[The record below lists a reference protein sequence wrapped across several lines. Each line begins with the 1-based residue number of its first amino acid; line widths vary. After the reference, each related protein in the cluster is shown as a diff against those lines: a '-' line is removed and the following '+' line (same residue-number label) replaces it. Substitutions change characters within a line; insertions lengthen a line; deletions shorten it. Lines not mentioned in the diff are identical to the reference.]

1 MDAELSLNSLLGDFS
16 HLAAR
21 MRHIAVEPEISNQI
35 TGRGSY
41 ISLREGSPTV
51 ADFVSV
57 FSHYLAAY
65 ALPRKQLL
73 AASDAAGSDPT
84 LQSVHM
90 TRLREDAA
98 SLFIKARKGSHRS
111 GEFGEI
117 VLYILVEWWLQAP
130 QVVSKMFLKTAYQ
143 MPVHGTDG
151 IHARLEDDGKL
162 TLIWGESKAHKS
174 LESALT
180 DALKSISDFI
190 QKEEVDAEVR
200 LVSGHLDLG
209 VLDKETYDAVL
220 DYLNPYSEASNNRV
234 NRFAVLLMFN
244 FGYGDEGECCD
255 EELINRFT
263 EKFEEF
269 KISVEKKAGVDP
281 FSKKGFDFFLL
292 PVPCVQDIRDRF
304 QKIIGMPAE

>member
-1 MDAELSLNSLLGDFS
+1 MESEPSLHSLLGDFS

-21 MRHIAVEPEISNQI
+21 MRHIAVEPAISGRI
-35 TGRGSY
+35 SGRGSY
-41 ISLREGSPTV
+41 VSLREGSPTV
-51 ADFVSV
+51 ADFVAV
-57 FSHYLAAY
+57 FTHYLAAY

-73 AASDAAGSDPT
+73 EASKAAGTDPT

-117 VLYILVEWWLQAP
+117 VLYILVEWMLQAP

-151 IHARLEDDGKL
+151 IHARLEKDGSL
-162 TLIWGESKAHKS
+162 TLIWGESKAHQS
-174 LESALT
+174 LDSALT
-180 DALKSISDFI
+180 DALKSIRDFI
-190 QKEEVDAEVR
+190 NKEEEDAEVR
-200 LVSGHLDLG
+200 LISGHLDLG
-209 VLDKETYDAVL
+209 ALDEATYEAVL
-220 DYLNPYSEASNNRV
+220 DYLDPYSEASNKRV
-234 NRFAVLLMFN
+234 GRFAILLIFN
-244 FGYGDEGECCD
+244 FQYGESGKCED
-255 EELINRFT
+255 EELIEKFT
-263 EKFEEF
+263 EVFEGFRE
-269 KISVEKKAGVDP
+269 KIVKRVGVDP
-281 FSKKGFDFFLL
+281 FLNKGFDFFLL